1 MPVTDSLLA
10 YILAATLLTL
20 TPGLDTAL
28 ILRTATVEGGRK
40 AFHTALGIDM
50 GCFIWG
56 ALVAFGLGALLAVS
70 EFAYTLLKWCGAAYL
85 CWLGIQLLMRPRQ
98 QFCMHPEGAKPTN
111 NWFLRGMLG
120 NVLNPKMGIFYVS
133 FLPQFIPGGHS
144 PVVWTFLLVA
154 IHVVIGTLWS
164 LTLIIATRYAAAVL
178 KKPAVVKWMDRS
190 TGCLFLLFAAKLAMS
205 RR

>member
-1 MPVTDSLLA
+1 
-10 YILAATLLTL
+10 
-20 TPGLDTAL
+20 
-28 ILRTATVEGGRK
+28 
-40 AFHTALGIDM
+40 
-50 GCFIWG
+50 
-56 ALVAFGLGALLAVS
+56 
-70 EFAYTLLKWCGAAYL
+70 
-85 CWLGIQLLMRPRQ
+85 
-98 QFCMHPEGAKPTN
+98 
-111 NWFLRGMLG
+111 
-120 NVLNPKMGIFYVS
+120 YVS